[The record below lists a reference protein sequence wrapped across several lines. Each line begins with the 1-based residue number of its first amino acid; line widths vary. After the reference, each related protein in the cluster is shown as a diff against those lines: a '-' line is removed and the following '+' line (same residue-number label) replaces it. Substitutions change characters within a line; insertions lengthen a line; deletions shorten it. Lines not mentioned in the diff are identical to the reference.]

1 MTHSITTPY
10 DSEMAAA
17 YELTDR
23 LVEKYKGARVNPQDL
38 VDDVIEQF
46 AKIGLVVDV
55 KTYSTGNVVGHHPIT
70 GEEMVEPV
78 PGLWSFDV
86 ELIGRVDRHEFD
98 HDRMAHEVQS
108 NILGLRNDGPS
119 KIKAE
124 KNLDEIVKK
133 YTKGH
138 SCG

>member
-17 YELTDR
+17 YALTDR
-23 LVEKYKGARVNPQDL
+23 LTEKYRGARVNPQD
-38 VDDVIEQF
+38 VVEQF

-55 KTYSTGNVVGHHPIT
+55 KTFSTGNVVGHHPIT
-70 GEEMVEPV
+70 GEEMVEEV

-86 ELIGRVDRHEFD
+86 TLLSRVDKHEFD
-98 HDRMAHEVQS
+98 HDRMAHEVQG
-108 NILGLRNDGPS
+108 NILGLRNDGPGQ
-119 KIKAE
+119 IHAPA
-124 KNLDEIVKK
+124 NLDDVVKK

-138 SCG
+138 SH